1 MYWEIKVKSKA
12 ITSRRLIARLS
23 QLILADRDITAAT
36 IGRALKGCQLN
47 VYAGENAAQSGS
59 AYEFALTLARNE
71 DRRSGVSGSG
81 NLLVKAFGTKSTV
94 WEPAVLS
101 PLGGDGT
108 CGYR

>member
-1 MYWEIKVKSKA
+1 VCWEKKVRRAA
-12 ITSRRLIARLS
+12 ITSQRLTARLS
-23 QLILADRDITAAT
+23 HLILADRDTTAAT
-36 IGRALKGCQLN
+36 IGRASKGCQLN
-47 VYAGENAAQSGS
+47 AQAGENAVQSGS

-108 CGYR
+108 WAYR